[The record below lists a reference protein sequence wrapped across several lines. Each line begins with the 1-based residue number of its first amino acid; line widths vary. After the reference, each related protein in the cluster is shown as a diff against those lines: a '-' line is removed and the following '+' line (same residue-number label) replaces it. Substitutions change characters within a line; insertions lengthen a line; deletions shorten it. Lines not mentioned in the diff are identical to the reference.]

1 MTAGLVDM
9 GIRFEQDIVAAR
21 ARIRRA
27 AALLG
32 FDPSD
37 QARLGAAVSEI
48 ARNALQHGGGGRVRA
63 EIAGEADTPELAIL
77 VEDHGPGMEA
87 PQEVLDASGGGL
99 LAARRLL
106 RDVEVTSSVGG
117 GTRVRLRR
125 RLPRGTVHDDARL
138 REIARELSQEA
149 LGDPFL
155 EIRRQN
161 EELVRALQLA
171 AQRQEE
177 LTNLNRELDDTNRG
191 VLALYAE
198 LDARAESLRRAN
210 ELRGRVLSQVSHE
223 FRTPLNAIASLAR
236 LLDEEADG
244 PLLPEQRVQVRHILK
259 SGLELI
265 DMVNDL
271 LDLAKVDAGKLE
283 ARMAP
288 FEVEALFGALRG
300 MFRPLLPPTGAVT
313 LAFELDGSPATLVSD
328 ESKVSQILRNLIAN
342 AIKFTE
348 RGEVQVRASAGPDET
363 AVFSVRDTGIGIA
376 APDLPRIF
384 EEFSQVDQPLQR
396 RAHGTGLGLP
406 LSRKLAALLGGRI
419 EVESVPGE
427 GSTFRLV
434 VPVHPAVPVEAAREP
449 VDGARVLVVD
459 DEEEGRLAARRALSG
474 LPVRLLEAATA
485 DEAVRVARRAPP
497 DLVILDLG
505 LPDAGGEAVL
515 EALRA
520 DPGTRNVPILVFTSK
535 QVRAGDRARLSQANG
550 IFSKGRDGADELRTT
565 LLSLWNEVEADR

>member
-1 MTAGLVDM
+1 MTPALLDM
-9 GIRFEQDIVAAR
+9 GLRFEQDIVAAR

-32 FDPSD
+32 FDPTD

-48 ARNALQHGGGGRVRA
+48 ARNALQHGGGGRVMA
-63 EIAGEADTPELAIL
+63 EIVAGTEAPELAVL
-77 VEDHGPGMEA
+77 VEDHGPGMA
-87 PQEVLDASGGGL
+87 SPQQVLDASAGGL

-106 RDVEVTSSVGG
+106 RDLEVTSSLGG

-125 RLPRGTVHDDARL
+125 RLPRATMPAPARL
-138 REIARELSQEA
+138 REIVRELSQDA
-149 LGDPFL
+149 LGDPYL
-155 EIRRQN
+155 ELRRQN

-177 LTNLNRELDDTNRG
+177 LSNLNRELDDTNRG

-198 LDARAESLRRAN
+198 LDARAESLRKAN

-236 LLDEEADG
+236 LLDDEADG
-244 PLLPEQRVQVRHILK
+244 PLLPEQRIQVRHILR

-283 ARMAP
+283 ARMLP

-300 MFRPLLPPTGAVT
+300 MFRPLLPASGAVSLSFEHDGGPVT
-313 LAFELDGSPATLVSD
+313 LTSD
-328 ESKVSQILRNLIAN
+328 EAKVAQILRNLISN

-348 RGEVQVRASAGPDET
+348 RGEVRVRSTAGPGDT
-363 AVFSVRDTGIGIA
+363 VVFSVRDTGIGIPA
-376 APDLPRIF
+376 GDLRRIF

-396 RAHGTGLGLP
+396 RSQGTGLGLP
-406 LSRKLAALLGGRI
+406 LSQKLAALLGGRI
-419 EVESVPGE
+419 EVESSAGM

-434 VPVHPAVPVEAAREP
+434 LPVQPAQAEPAEEASGP
-449 VDGARVLVVD
+449 TILVVD
-459 DEEEGRLAARRALSG
+459 DEEEGRAAVRRILSG
-474 LPVRLLEAATA
+474 IPAHILEAGSVS
-485 DEAVRVARRAPP
+485 EALRTVQEHRP
-497 DLVILDLG
+497 DVVVLDLG
-505 LPDAGGEAVL
+505 LPDAGGEEVL
-515 EALRA
+515 SALRA
-520 DPGTRNVPILVFTSK
+520 DPHTRDLLVLVFTSK
-535 QVRAGDRARLSQANG
+535 QMRSADRARLAGANG
-550 IFSKGRDGADELRTT
+550 IFAKGNEGADQLRRT
-565 LLSLWNEVEADR
+565 LVSLWNEVEADR